1 MEYAGSE
8 GPVSYAGEGPGGLGQ
23 QGNQTVVEGGDSR
36 FVVEYTYDQAADAA
50 SRSADLAVKG
60 GNNEF
65 VLHVD
70 GSAGGSDISID
81 GGNNRFVVIFDNA
94 TGGGNTVHV
103 DGGNNQFVIRF
114 DYSSGQGEGD
124 VVSVNGANNQ
134 YVVETSTNG
143 ESGHAS
149 DIAVAGPGG
158 GFGTLPGGQSAA
170 ENGGHYDFS
179 AFGNSAD
186 SPLLAMFGGAAAGG
200 QGGESGPV
208 YDFSAFGDSN
218 AAGSEDAGSMG
229 GSPFGGGT
237 NPFGGAPPGSDGAG
251 GDQAGGQGSDLASLL
266 AQSPFGRLLDLPGID
281 GPEDIFGNVAGDFS
295 GGNPFAGTGA
305 TLGSNPFAGFGG
317 GANPFAGGAGGD
329 EAVPSGPFGGG
340 SEDGAAGGANPFG
353 DLAAGG
359 QPSNPD
365 YDFSALQLAGDGDP
379 DAAFAASPFGPL
391 IGLPGIDGPE
401 DIFGDG
407 FAAAF
412 GGAQDGD
419 AASDNAGGT
428 GAEAEAVAVP
438 AADISPMG

>member
-1 MEYAGSE
+1 MNYAGSE
-8 GPVSYAGEGPGGLGQ
+8 GPVSYAGEGPGGFGQ
-23 QGNQTVVEGGDSR
+23 QGDQTVIEGGDSR

-50 SRSADLAVKG
+50 SRSADLQVKG

-70 GSAGGSDISID
+70 GSAGGSDISIE
-81 GGNNRFVVIFDNA
+81 GGNNKFVVIFDNA

-103 DGGNNQFVIRF
+103 DGGNNQFVVRF
-114 DYSSGQGEGD
+114 DYSGDRAGGD

-134 YVVETSTNG
+134 YVVATSTSG
-143 ESGHAS
+143 EPAS
-149 DIAVAGPGG
+149 DVAASGPGG

-170 ENGGHYDFS
+170 ENDGYYDFS

-186 SPLLAMFGGAAAGG
+186 SPLLAMFGGGAAAGG
-200 QGGESGPV
+200 QGGESGPAS
-208 YDFSAFGDSN
+208 DSAGTDG
-218 AAGSEDAGSMG
+218 AGSFG

-237 NPFGGAPPGSDGAG
+237 NPFGGATSSVGESG
-251 GDQAGGQGSDLASLL
+251 GGQAGGQGSDLASLL

-305 TLGSNPFAGFGG
+305 MPGSNPFSGFGG
-317 GANPFAGGAGGD
+317 GMNPFASGSGGDQAGPFGAGGEDSAGGEANPFAG
-329 EAVPSGPFGGG
+329 
-340 SEDGAAGGANPFG
+340 
-353 DLAAGG
+353 LAAGG

-365 YDFSALQLAGDGDP
+365 YDFGGLQSAGNGDP

-407 FAAAF
+407 FAAAL
-412 GGAQDGD
+412 GGSQGGD
-419 AASDNAGGT
+419 STGDDTGDDAGAT
-428 GAEAEAVAVP
+428 EVEAEAVSVP
-438 AADISPMG
+438 TAEFSPIG

>member
-1 MEYAGSE
+1 MDYAGSE
-8 GPVSYAGEGPGGLGQ
+8 GPVDYAGEGPGGLGQ
-23 QGNQTVVEGGDSR
+23 QGDQTVIEGGDSR

-65 VLHVD
+65 VLYVD
-70 GSAGGSDISID
+70 GSAGGSDISIE
-81 GGNNRFVVIFDNA
+81 GGNNKFVVIFDNA

-103 DGGNNQFVIRF
+103 DGGNNQFVVRF
-114 DYSSGQGEGD
+114 DYSGDHAGGD

-134 YVVETSTNG
+134 YVVATSTSG
-143 ESGHAS
+143 ESAP
-149 DIAVAGPGG
+149 DVAVAGPGG
-158 GFGTLPGGQSAA
+158 GFGTLPGGQPAA

-186 SPLLAMFGGAAAGG
+186 APLLAMFGGAAADG
-200 QGGESGPV
+200 QGGEGGPI
-208 YDFSAFGDSN
+208 YDFSAFGDPD
-218 AAGSEDAGSMG
+218 ATGTDGAGSMD
-229 GSPFGGGT
+229 GSPFGG
-237 NPFGGAPPGSDGAG
+237 APSGSDEAGSDEAG

-281 GPEDIFGNVAGDFS
+281 GPEDIFGNVAGDFP

-305 TLGSNPFAGFGG
+305 TPDSNPFAGFSGG
-317 GANPFAGGAGGD
+317 TNPFAGGSGGDQDAPFGAGG
-329 EAVPSGPFGGG
+329 G
-340 SEDGAAGGANPFG
+340 DGAGGEVDPFVG
-353 DLAAGG
+353 FAAGG
-359 QPSNPD
+359 QPGGPD
-365 YDFSALQLAGDGDP
+365 DDFGALQSVGDA

-412 GGAQDGD
+412 GSQDGD
-419 AASDNAGGT
+419 AASADTGGDAGGT
-428 GAEAEAVAVP
+428 EVEAEAVAVST
-438 AADISPMG
+438 AEFSPIG